1 MTSVLLTGAT
11 GLVGTRLIPLLEA
24 RDHDVRWLSRRA
36 GKDPRGLVWNGRE
49 PPAGAVADATAVV
62 HLAGKPIF
70 GGLPTAAQR
79 REIFDSRVES
89 TRGIVDA
96 MAALPEAQ
104 RPEFFLC
111 ASAVGYYRDG
121 GDDPLSEEAPPG
133 DDFTSELCC
142 AWEQEALRA
151 EALGIRTVRLRIG
164 VVLAGEGGAL
174 ATMRI
179 PFMLGL
185 GGPLGSG
192 EQWFPWIH
200 IDDLC
205 AVIRNAVEDP
215 RYRGAINAVAPNPV
229 RNAELTR
236 ALAGELHRPAFLRVP
251 AFALRALLGPLA
263 GELLG
268 SRRVVP
274 TRLSELDFAHAYP
287 TLEGALAAELGPDR
301 D

>member
-1 MTSVLLTGAT
+1 MKSILLTGAT
-11 GLVGTRLIPLLEA
+11 GLVGSRLVPGLETRGHQL
-24 RDHDVRWLSRRA
+24 RWLSRREGEDA
-36 GKDPRGLVWNGRE
+36 RALVWNGRE
-49 PPAGAVADATAVV
+49 PPAGAMANATTVV
-62 HLAGKPIF
+62 HLAGKPLF
-70 GGLPTAAQR
+70 GGLPSSSQR
-79 REIFDSRVES
+79 QEMIDSRVKS

-96 MAALPEAQ
+96 MAALPDAE

-111 ASAVGYYRDG
+111 ASAVGYYPES
-121 GDDPLSEEAPPG
+121 GDNELSEDAEPG
-133 DDFTSELCC
+133 DSFSAELCR

-151 EALGIRTVRLRIG
+151 ESLGVRTLRLRIG
-164 VVLAGEGGAL
+164 VVLAREGGAL
-174 ATMRI
+174 GAMRI

-200 IDDLC
+200 VDDLC
-205 AVIRNAVEDP
+205 AIICDAVEDP

-236 ALAGELHRPAFLRVP
+236 ALAETLRRPAFLRVP
-251 AFALRALLGPLA
+251 GFALRALLGPLA

-274 TRLSELDFAHAYP
+274 TRLAELDFTHTYP
-287 TLEGALAAELGPDR
+287 TLREALSRELSRESG
-301 D
+301 

>member
-1 MTSVLLTGAT
+1 VTSVLLTGAT

-24 RDHDVRWLSRRA
+24 RDHEVRWLSRRA
-36 GKDPRGLVWNGRE
+36 GEDPRGLVWNGSE
-49 PPAGAVADATAVV
+49 PPAPAVADATAVV
-62 HLAGKPIF
+62 HLSGKPIF
-70 GGLPTAAQR
+70 GGLPTATQR
-79 REIFDSRVES
+79 REMVDSRVES
-89 TRGIVDA
+89 TRGIVDT
-96 MAALPEAQ
+96 MASLPEAQ

-121 GDDPLSEEAPPG
+121 GDDPLSEEAAPG
-133 DDFTSELCC
+133 EDFTGELCR
-142 AWEQEALRA
+142 AWEREAQRA
-151 EALGIRTVRLRIG
+151 ESLGIRTVRLRIG
-164 VVLAGEGGAL
+164 VVLAREGGAL
-174 ATMRI
+174 AAMRI

-185 GGPLGSG
+185 GGRLGSG
-192 EQWFPWIH
+192 EQWFSWIH

-205 AVIRNAVEDP
+205 AIIRDAIEDP

-251 AFALRALLGPLA
+251 AFALRGLLGPLA

-274 TRLSELDFAHAYP
+274 TRLAELDFAHAYP
-287 TLEGALAAELGPDR
+287 TLPEALSAELSPERG
-301 D
+301 